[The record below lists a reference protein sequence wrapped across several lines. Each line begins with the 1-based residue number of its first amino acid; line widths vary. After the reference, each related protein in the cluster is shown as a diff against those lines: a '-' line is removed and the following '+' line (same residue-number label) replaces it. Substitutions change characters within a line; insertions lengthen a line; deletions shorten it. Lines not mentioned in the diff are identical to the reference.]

1 MAAAVLDA
9 HASAYGQ
16 VYSFKLTAVEIS
28 MSSHG
33 HQGGRVTDVHLRT
46 VTTFRKGHGPGDLWV
61 PQKGQNLSPK
71 LKISR
76 RSHL

>member
-28 MSSHG
+28 MSSQG
-33 HQGGRVTDVHLRT
+33 HQGGRVTDVYFAHCHHVLQKRP
-46 VTTFRKGHGPGDLWV
+46 RSWDL
-61 PQKGQNLSPK
+61 GSPK
-71 LKISR
+71 TAEKPLTKTENQ
-76 RSHL
+76 